1 MYKEYQQTVIKLSS
15 LRKALVECCEQLKES
30 IQNEIEQLSKREE
43 ELFYQLDMD
52 LD

>member
-15 LRKALVECCEQLKES
+15 LRKALGECCEQLKES